1 MKDIEGRRSR
11 RENEEL
17 YQRLESL
24 EGAGLIEKRVAEQTE
39 KIIRLIYSGKPEV
52 DAEKMEI
59 FVTHIAMAMQRI
71 LNGQKEEPLSEA
83 VLKEL
88 QEEAS
93 YENAKSLAQ
102 KVYETVN
109 IEFPMVEQEY
119 LIVHLCNLF
128 S

>member
-1 MKDIEGRRSR
+1 M

-17 YQRLESL
+17 YQRLEIL